1 MRFQHSDSYVRVSC
15 CQIWP
20 PFCAK
25 VPDVLGVSVHT
36 HPRTYTPAHCAR
48 THVIIYALR
57 QFFFFR
63 APAVAV
69 SVSVCSVPVASWSA
83 CLPFSLFFSR
93 TILPSLPPPPAPFAF
108 TRAQTQTQHVP
119 VGHLHPTC
127 SGCLSE
133 VKEGA
138 SRPAQGLAQQAKE
151 EGGVEE
157 GLNDSKQV
165 AEGRQTQRPVG

>member
-1 MRFQHSDSYVRVSC
+1 VRFQHSDSYVRVSC

-48 THVIIYALR
+48 NHLR
-57 QFFFFR
+57 TASIFFF
-63 APAVAV
+63 APRPSPSSFLCAV
-69 SVSVCSVPVASWSA
+69 SLSLVG
-83 CLPFSLFFSR
+83 LPAYRSLFFSR
-93 TILPSLPPPPAPFAF
+93 VLSYLLSPHPPPPLLSH
-108 TRAQTQTQHVP
+108 AQTQTQHVP

-127 SGCLSE
+127 SGCQSE